1 MKATPARAAAAL
13 SRSPRRGR
21 GRVLAAA
28 FVVATFLT
36 AAPAQAKDP
45 ARAKDLFNAG
55 AHAYSLGA
63 FAAAARAFEDAY
75 AEDPQP
81 AILFSLSQARRR
93 QFVVEPRREIA
104 ALALAGFEQYLRLV
118 PQGGRRADAAAA
130 VEELRLTLA
139 SLPAEEATTPPRT
152 PSNTASLIVS
162 SPTPGA
168 TLSLDG
174 QEAFPL
180 PYVGEVSP
188 GLHVVS
194 VDSPGFFPSKREVL
208 FPKGGLAT
216 LDVPLVERPSTL
228 AVDARP
234 GTQILVDGRPLGV
247 TPLTGPLE
255 VPAGR
260 HIVTLL
266 QRGRESV
273 AEEID
278 TERGE
283 TKRVS
288 SPQPL
293 SARRL
298 TAYGFLGVGAAGVLT
313 GTAFAF
319 VAVAKKGSADD
330 LLHKRDT
337 VGLSPSERSD
347 YADARDGRDRYRAAS
362 AITIASSAAAI
373 AVGGFLYFFEEPSAG
388 GVPVRFS
395 PTKRAADR
403 PTAPAAAPGT
413 PTAQPRS
420 LPEVSVAP
428 LLPSLTPTSDDT
440 LARGTWGAAV
450 FGRF

>member
-1 MKATPARAAAAL
+1 MSSTACTSSVR
-13 SRSPRRGR
+13 PRRLLALWSLCG
-21 GRVLAAA
+21 VL
-28 FVVATFLT
+28 VASDAL
-36 AAPAQAKDP
+36 ANDP
-45 ARAKDLFNAG
+45 ARAKELFNAG

-104 ALALAGFEQYLRLV
+104 AQALAGFEQYLRLV

-130 VEELRLTLA
+130 VEELRVTLA
-139 SLPAEEATTPPRT
+139 SLPVEETAAPPR
-152 PSNTASLIVS
+152 PASSTASLIVS

-180 PYVGEVSP
+180 PYVGEIPP

-194 VDSPGFFPSKREVL
+194 VDSPGYFSSKREVL
-208 FPKGGLAT
+208 LPKGGLAT
-216 LDVPLVERPSTL
+216 LDVPLTERPATL
-228 AVDARP
+228 LVDARP
-234 GTQILVDGRPLGV
+234 GTQILVDGRPSGT

-278 TERGE
+278 TEHGE
-283 TKRVS
+283 VKRLGA
-288 SPQPL
+288 PQPI

-298 TAYGFLGVGAAGVLT
+298 AAYGFLGVGAGGILT
-313 GTAFAF
+313 GTTFGFIAA
-319 VAVAKKGSADD
+319 AKKSTADD
-330 LLHKRDT
+330 LLEKRAT
-337 VGLSPSERSD
+337 VGLTPNERDD
-347 YADARDGRDRYRAAS
+347 YANARDARDRFRTAS
-362 AITIASSAAAI
+362 AVAITASAAAI
-373 AVGGFLYFFEEPSAG
+373 AIGGFLYFFEEPSAG
-388 GVPVRFS
+388 GVPVRMS
-395 PTKRAADR
+395 PSKPARV
-403 PTAPAAAPGT
+403 TAPTESSIPPTTAPRAV
-413 PTAQPRS
+413 PD
-420 LPEVSVAP
+420 V
-428 LLPSLTPTSDDT
+428 SLTPLVPAPSGV
-440 LARGTWGAAV
+440 AGASTWGAMLSGS
-450 FGRF
+450 F